1 MSEPIWDAV
10 DAYIDR
16 TVVGEDDALARARA
30 DSDKAGLPPIAV
42 TPAQGKLLY
51 LLARIHGARRIL
63 ELGTLG
69 GYSTIWLARALPPG
83 GLVVTVEIEERYAEV
98 AAQNIDR
105 AGVGD
110 RVRQRL
116 GPAAE
121 HLGALSAEDVE
132 PFDLVFMDADKA
144 GTPEY
149 LEQVLTLVRPGSVI
163 VSDNSVRGGEL
174 GRADTVDAG
183 ARGMRELHELL
194 AAARRRGTLSAT
206 TIQTVGAKGYDG
218 FTVVLVE
225 PPAEAAV

>member
-1 MSEPIWDAV
+1 MSTREWDAV
-10 DAYIDR
+10 DAFVEE
-16 TVVGEDDALARARA
+16 TVVGEDDALVRARE
-30 DSDKAGLPPIAV
+30 DSERAGLPPIAV
-42 TPAQGKLLY
+42 TPAQGKLLH

-83 GLVVTVEIEERYAEV
+83 GLLVTVEIEAAYAEV
-98 AAQNIDR
+98 AARNIDR

-121 HLGALSAEDVE
+121 HLGALSAEGAE

-149 LEQVLTLVRPGSVI
+149 LEQSLALVRPGSVI
-163 VSDNSVRGGEL
+163 LSDNAVRGGEL
-174 GRADTVDAG
+174 ANAATADAG
-183 ARGMRELHELL
+183 ARGMRQMHELL
-194 AAARRRGTLSAT
+194 AAARKRGTISAT

-218 FTVVLVE
+218 FTLMLVE
-225 PPAEAAV
+225 PPAQAAV